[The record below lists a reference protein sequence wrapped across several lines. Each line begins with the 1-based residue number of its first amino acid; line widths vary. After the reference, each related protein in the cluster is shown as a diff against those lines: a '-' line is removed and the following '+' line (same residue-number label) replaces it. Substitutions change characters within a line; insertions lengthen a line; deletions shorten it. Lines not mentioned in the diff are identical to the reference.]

1 MNLGL
6 EVVVRRWGSVLKPGE
21 GRERV
26 CLEPFFRLP
35 TAKEEDEDGSGRDTQ
50 TEYKFA
56 MWFVFDACIF

>member
-21 GRERV
+21 GRESV

-35 TAKEEDEDGSGRDTQ
+35 TAKEEDKDG
-50 TEYKFA
+50 
-56 MWFVFDACIF
+56 